1 MEYYRDPNNQI
12 YADITYRL
20 GRIIKQYE
28 SINSEDKYEV
38 TLYISVLHT
47 LLVVYK
53 DYSSR
58 ACRIYDQTL
67 LKNRSIDD
75 YYDEWYIHS
84 LYKEKNL
91 TNFVHSLRNSISH
104 PNPIVLNNEFKSTG
118 YTTLNDK
125 SKKIQNIVFIN
136 SPDVRYN
143 NPIYFPSSYKLKKY
157 MRDNNIPD
165 DIQINPID
173 KNKYGM
179 FKDDKPFFRFSE
191 IKLNVSQLRSFLFF
205 LIELLSKP
213 ILDKENSKLFIEIAQ
228 QYDILE
234 YNFSSHY

>member
-1 MEYYRDPNNQI
+1 MEYYRDSNNQI

-58 ACRIYDQTL
+58 ACRIYDQTS

-75 YYDEWYIHS
+75 YYDEWYIHC

-118 YTTLNDK
+118 YTTLNDE
-125 SKKIQNIVFIN
+125 SKKIQNLVFIN

-143 NPIYFPSSYKLKKY
+143 NFISLHL
-157 MRDNNIPD
+157 
-165 DIQINPID
+165 IN
-173 KNKYGM
+173 
-179 FKDDKPFFRFSE
+179 
-191 IKLNVSQLRSFLFF
+191 
-205 LIELLSKP
+205 
-213 ILDKENSKLFIEIAQ
+213 
-228 QYDILE
+228 
-234 YNFSSHY
+234 